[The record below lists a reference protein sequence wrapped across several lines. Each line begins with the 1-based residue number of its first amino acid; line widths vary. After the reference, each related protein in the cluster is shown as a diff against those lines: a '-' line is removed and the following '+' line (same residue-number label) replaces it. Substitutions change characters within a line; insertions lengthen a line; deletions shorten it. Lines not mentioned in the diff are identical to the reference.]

1 MEIILAS
8 ASPRR
13 RQLLSLLTT
22 AFLVEASSADETSS
36 ETDPRRLVCE
46 LARRK
51 AMDVAKR
58 HKNAVIIAADTVV
71 YASGEIL
78 GKPKSEA
85 EAENMIRRL
94 ADRTHSVHTGVCI
107 LRADTREMLTKAE
120 RTLVEFAA
128 MSDDEIA
135 MYLSAGDHMDKA
147 GAYGIQGF
155 ASRFIRRIDGCFFN
169 VMGLPVHLLYNMAK
183 EMGIEL

>member
-13 RQLLSLLTT
+13 RQLLSLMTT

-46 LARRK
+46 LSRRK

-94 ADRTHSVHTGVCI
+94 ADRTHSV
-107 LRADTREMLTKAE
+107 
-120 RTLVEFAA
+120 
-128 MSDDEIA
+128 
-135 MYLSAGDHMDKA
+135 
-147 GAYGIQGF
+147 
-155 ASRFIRRIDGCFFN
+155 
-169 VMGLPVHLLYNMAK
+169 
-183 EMGIEL
+183 